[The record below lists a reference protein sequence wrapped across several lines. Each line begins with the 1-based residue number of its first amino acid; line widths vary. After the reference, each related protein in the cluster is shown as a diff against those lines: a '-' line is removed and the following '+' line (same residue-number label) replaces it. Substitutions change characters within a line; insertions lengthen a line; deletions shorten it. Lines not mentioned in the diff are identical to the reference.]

1 MSNVRIGSVETRVRK
16 LARDAVNLKTAQFAG
31 SDSIRSY
38 VIETTREWDFSYTPT
53 FVSGQ
58 TQEYIH
64 IYVKFIADHQNAPFA
79 KPIMKILIDDT
90 NYFRVG
96 TGGALNEANADF
108 SGWTNGWVPDVYG
121 NYSPTNTPNAINEK
135 SWYNA
140 IGVVG
145 VHNIKIKLKIYSTD
159 SGRIIAGY
167 DHNDGKGLFIS

>member
-1 MSNVRIGSVETRVRK
+1 MSNVRVGSVETRVRK

-53 FVSGQ
+53 FVGGQ
-58 TQEYIH
+58 TQEVIH

-79 KPIMKILIDDT
+79 KPIMKVLVDDT
-90 NYFRVG
+90 NIFRVRNG
-96 TGGALNEANADF
+96 VLSETGVDFGA
-108 SGWTNGWVPDVYG
+108 WTNGWVSDVYG

-140 IGVVG
+140 VGVYG